1 MKINADGQDM
11 TETEIKTIIQR
22 ELPNLI
28 ADDPLP
34 LIRDFITMREYCLKF
49 LLFFCKFPL
58 SDRR

>member
-28 ADDPLP
+28 TDDS

-49 LLFFCKFPL
+49 LLFFCKFLL